1 MLAIGRSASGGGAG
15 VLRSVDMFLLF
26 VDKPWYTTYLMP
38 DREKIKALT
47 TCQTTGDT
55 MQEAAA
61 KSVSKPAT
69 TADDTLKEKTRDAN
83 VISGG
88 HLVAKALKSEG
99 VDTIFTLCGGHI
111 IDIYDGCVDEG
122 IRIIDVRHEQVA
134 AHAADGYA
142 RQTGKLGCV
151 VTTAGPGCTNA
162 VTGIATAFR
171 SESPVLHIGGQS
183 ALVQWRMGGLQDLPH
198 VDMMRPIT
206 KFASTVMSTERVA
219 DMIAMAARECF
230 AGAYGPVYLEI
241 PRDVLDREI
250 DVAKAVVPKPG
261 HYRASPRAVGDPNDI
276 EKLADILV
284 NAERPAILFGQQ
296 VWTARGDKEAVELLR
311 GLDIPGYF
319 NGASRGLL
327 PPGDPHHF
335 DRTRTQAFAKADV
348 VVIVGTP
355 FDFRMGYG
363 KRISV
368 PTLVQIDMDYRTVGK
383 NRDITFGIVGHP
395 GAVLGAVLQAA
406 TGRIKNDKR
415 QARKAWMKELSAAE
429 DAAAEKL
436 MPLFKSNS
444 TPIHPYRVAYEL
456 NEFLTDNTVYIGDG
470 GDVVTIS
477 AQAVRPRRP
486 GHWMDPGALG
496 SLGVGTGFAI
506 AAKLAH
512 PQKEVLCYYGDGSF
526 GMTAFDMET
535 ANRFGVPY
543 LAVIGNNSAMN
554 QIRYGQLTKYGPERG
569 NVGNLLGDVPFSK
582 FAQMLGGYG
591 EEVRDPA
598 QVAGALLRGR
608 EAVAKSGRSAV
619 INIWVDPREYA
630 PGTKAQT
637 MYK

>member
-1 MLAIGRSASGGGAG
+1 MATGATAKVASN
-15 VLRSVDMFLLF
+15 
-26 VDKPWYTTYLMP
+26 
-38 DREKIKALT
+38 
-47 TCQTTGDT
+47 
-55 MQEAAA
+55 
-61 KSVSKPAT
+61 
-69 TADDTLKEKTRDAN
+69 TADDTLAKKSTDPN
-83 VISGG
+83 IVSGG
-88 HLVAKALKSEG
+88 HLVAKALKAEG
-99 VDTIFTLCGGHI
+99 IDTIFTLCGGHI

-122 IRIIDVRHEQVA
+122 IKIVDVRHEQVA

-171 SESPVLHIGGQS
+171 SESPVLHIGGGGGLAQHK
-183 ALVQWRMGGLQDLPH
+183 MGSLQDLPH
-198 VDMMRPIT
+198 AQMMRPIT
-206 KFASTVMSTERVA
+206 KFAEQVLTTERIP
-219 DMIAMAARECF
+219 DMIAMAAREAF
-230 AGAYGPVYLEI
+230 SGAYGPSYLEI
-241 PRDVLDREI
+241 SRDVLDREI
-250 DVAKAVVPKPG
+250 HIEKAVMPQPG
-261 HYRASPRAVGDPNDI
+261 HYRASVKSVGDPADI
-276 EKLADILV
+276 ERLADVLV

-296 VWTARGDKEAVELLR
+296 VWAARGHKEAVALLK

-335 DRTRTQAFAKADV
+335 DRTRSLAFGKADV

-363 KRISV
+363 KRINV
-368 PTLVQIDMDYRTVGK
+368 PTLVQIDQDYRTVGK
-383 NRDITFGIVGHP
+383 NRDITFGLVGDP
-395 GAVLGAVLQAA
+395 GAILSAV
-406 TGRIKNDKR
+406 
-415 QARKAWMKELSAAE
+415 LSAASTKIDAGKRQLRQQWMKSLHQAE
-429 DAAAEKL
+429 AAASEKL
-436 MPLFKSNS
+436 MPLFKSDS
-444 TPIHPYRVAYEL
+444 VPIHPFRVAYEI
-456 NEFLTDNTVYIGDG
+456 NEFLRDDTIYIGDG

-477 AQAVRPRRP
+477 AQAVRPRNP
-486 GHWMDPGALG
+486 GQWMDPGALG

-506 AAKLAH
+506 AAKLAN
-512 PQKEVLCYYGDGSF
+512 PSKEVLCYYGDGAF

-554 QIRYGQLTKYGPERG
+554 QIRYGQISKYGEQRG
-569 NVGNLLGDVPFSK
+569 NVGNLLGDVPFGK
-582 FAQMLGGYG
+582 FAEMLGGYG

-598 QVAGALLRGR
+598 EIAGALQRGR
-608 EAVAKSGRSAV
+608 EAIAKTGKSAV

-630 PGTKAQT
+630 PGTKNQT

>member
-1 MLAIGRSASGGGAG
+1 MASVIA
-15 VLRSVDMFLLF
+15 
-26 VDKPWYTTYLMP
+26 T
-38 DREKIKALT
+38 KAPT
-47 TCQTTGDT
+47 
-55 MQEAAA
+55 
-61 KSVSKPAT
+61 S
-69 TADDTLKEKTRDAN
+69 TAEDTLQRKTRDAN
-83 VISGG
+83 VVSGG

-111 IDIYDGCVDEG
+111 IDIYDGCIDEG
-122 IRIIDVRHEQVA
+122 IRIVDVRHEQVA

-206 KFASTVMSTERVA
+206 KFASTVMSTERIA
-219 DMIAMAARECF
+219 DMVAMAARECF
-230 AGAYGPVYLEI
+230 AGAYGPSYLEI

-250 DVAKAVVPKPG
+250 DVARAVLPKPG
-261 HYRASPRAVGDPNDI
+261 HYRASTRSAGDPRDI
-276 EKLADILV
+276 ERLADILV
-284 NAERPAILFGQQ
+284 NAEQPAILFGQQ
-296 VWTARGDKEAVELLR
+296 VWAARGDKEAVALLR

-319 NGASRGLL
+319 NGASRGML

-335 DRTRTQAFAKADV
+335 DRTRSQAFAKADV
-348 VVIVGTP
+348 IVIVGTP

-363 KRISV
+363 KRIAV
-368 PTLVQIDMDYRTVGK
+368 PTLVQIDQDYRTVGK
-383 NRDITFGIVGHP
+383 NRDISFGIAGDP
-395 GAVLGAVLQAA
+395 GAVLAAVLQAA
-406 TGRIKNDKR
+406 SGRIKNDKR
-415 QARKAWMKELSAAE
+415 QARRQWMKELSAAE
-429 DAAAEKL
+429 DVATEKL
-436 MPLFKSNS
+436 IPLFKSDS

-456 NEFLTDNTVYIGDG
+456 NEFLTDDTIYVGDG

-477 AQAVRPRRP
+477 AQAVRPRKP
-486 GHWMDPGALG
+486 GQWMDPGALG

-506 AAKLAH
+506 AAGLAN
-512 PQKEVLCYYGDGSF
+512 PDKEVLCYYGDGSF

-554 QIRYGQLTKYGPERG
+554 QIRYGQLTKYGEERG
-569 NVGNLLGDVPFSK
+569 NVGNLLGDVPFGK
-582 FAQMLGGYG
+582 FAEMLGGYG

-598 QVAGALLRGR
+598 QIAAALVRGR
-608 EAVAKSGRSAV
+608 EAVAKTRKSAV

>member
-1 MLAIGRSASGGGAG
+1 MDELATRSAARPTPS
-15 VLRSVDMFLLF
+15 
-26 VDKPWYTTYLMP
+26 
-38 DREKIKALT
+38 
-47 TCQTTGDT
+47 
-55 MQEAAA
+55 
-61 KSVSKPAT
+61 
-69 TADDTLKEKTRDAN
+69 TAEDTLKQKSRDAS

-88 HLVAKALKSEG
+88 HLVAKALKHEG

-122 IRIIDVRHEQVA
+122 IKIVDVRHEQVA

-142 RQTGKLGCV
+142 RQTGRLGCV

-183 ALVQWRMGGLQDLPH
+183 ALAQWKMGGLQDLPH
-198 VDMMRPIT
+198 VDMMRPIS

-219 DMIAMAARECF
+219 DMVAMAARECF
-230 AGAYGPVYLEI
+230 AGAYGPSYLEI

-250 DVAKAVVPKPG
+250 DIAKAVIPKPG
-261 HYRASPRAVGDPNDI
+261 QYRASTRATADPADI

-284 NAERPAILFGQQ
+284 NSERPAILFGQQ
-296 VWTARGDKEAVELLR
+296 VWAARGDKEAVELLR

-335 DRTRTQAFAKADV
+335 DRTRSQAFAKADV
-348 VVIVGTP
+348 IVIVGTP

-368 PTLVQIDMDYRTVGK
+368 PTLVQVDMDYRTIGK
-383 NRDITFGIVGHP
+383 NRDVTLGLTGHP
-395 GAVLGAVLQAA
+395 GAICAAVLQAA
-406 TGRIKNDKR
+406 SGRIKNDKR
-415 QARKAWMKELSAAE
+415 QSRKAWMKELAAAE
-429 DAAAEKL
+429 DAATEKL

-444 TPIHPYRVAYEL
+444 TPIHPYRVAYEM
-456 NEFLTDNTVYIGDG
+456 NEFLTDDTIYIGDG

-477 AQAVRPRRP
+477 AQAVRPRKP

-496 SLGVGTGFAI
+496 SLGVGTGFAL
-506 AAKLAH
+506 AAKLVN

-535 ANRFGVPY
+535 ANRFGAPY

-554 QIRYGQLTKYGPERG
+554 QIRYGQLAKYGPERG
-569 NVGNLLGDVPFSK
+569 NVGNLLGDVPFGK
-582 FAQMLGGYG
+582 FAEMLGGYG

-598 QVAGALLRGR
+598 QIAPALLRGR
-608 EAVAKSGRSAV
+608 EAVAKSGKSAV

-630 PGTKAQT
+630 PGTKNQT

>member
-1 MLAIGRSASGGGAG
+1 MALVTVTDASAATAS
-15 VLRSVDMFLLF
+15 
-26 VDKPWYTTYLMP
+26 
-38 DREKIKALT
+38 
-47 TCQTTGDT
+47 
-55 MQEAAA
+55 
-61 KSVSKPAT
+61 T
-69 TADDTLKEKTRDAN
+69 TAEDTLKRKTRDAN
-83 VISGG
+83 VVSGG

-111 IDIYDGCVDEG
+111 IDIYDGCIDEG
-122 IRIIDVRHEQVA
+122 IRIVDVRHEQVA

-206 KFASTVMSTERVA
+206 KFASTVMSTERIA
-219 DMIAMAARECF
+219 DMVAMAARECF
-230 AGAYGPVYLEI
+230 AGAYGPSYLEI

-250 DVAKAVVPKPG
+250 DVAKAILPEPG
-261 HYRASPRAVGDPNDI
+261 HYRASTRSAGDPRDI
-276 EKLADILV
+276 ERLADILV
-284 NAERPAILFGQQ
+284 DAERPAILFGQQ
-296 VWTARGDKEAVELLR
+296 VWAARGDKEAVELLR

-348 VVIVGTP
+348 IVIVGTP

-363 KRISV
+363 KRIAV
-368 PTLVQIDMDYRTVGK
+368 PTLVQIDQDYRTVGK
-383 NRDITFGIVGHP
+383 NRDITFGIAGDP
-395 GAVLGAVLQAA
+395 GAVLAAVLQAA
-406 TGRIKNDKR
+406 SGRIRNDKR
-415 QARKAWMKELSAAE
+415 QARRKWMKDLSVAE
-429 DAAAEKL
+429 DITTEKL
-436 MPLFKSNS
+436 LPLFKSDS

-456 NEFLTDNTVYIGDG
+456 NEFLNEDTIYIGDG

-477 AQAVRPRRP
+477 AQAVRPRKP
-486 GHWMDPGALG
+486 GQWMDPGALG

-506 AAKLAH
+506 AAGLAN
-512 PQKEVLCYYGDGSF
+512 PDKEVLCYYGDGSF

-554 QIRYGQLTKYGPERG
+554 QIRYGQLTKYGQERG
-569 NVGNLLGDVPFSK
+569 NVGNLLGDVPFGK
-582 FAQMLGGYG
+582 FAEMLGGYG
-591 EEVRDPA
+591 EEVHDPTQIA
-598 QVAGALLRGR
+598 AALIRGR
-608 EAVAKSGRSAV
+608 EAVAKTRKSAV